1 MSKRNL
7 MNTYARFDAVFVE
20 GRGAKLID
28 INGVEYLDFVSGVAV
43 NALGHSH
50 PAITG
55 TISEQSQRLM
65 HVSNLYWTPQ
75 QIELA
80 DKLVSYSDH
89 HQVFFCNSGTE
100 GIELGLKIA
109 RKYGK
114 RKGGKEK
121 TQIIY
126 FKHSFH
132 GRTMG
137 ALSVTGQEKYQA
149 DYQPLVP
156 DTILLDFNDIQ
167 QLEHAFSHR
176 VCGVILE
183 PIQGEGGI
191 VEADLDSLKKVRE
204 LCDQYDALLIF
215 DEVQAGM
222 GRLGTLFAYQS
233 VGVVPDILCM
243 AKGLGGGFPI
253 GAILANQRA
262 AVMEPGDHGC
272 TFGGNPLACSV
283 AITVLDQLVHK
294 GVLENVKESSH
305 YLISKLEEL
314 KEKYPIIQGI
324 QGKGLL
330 LGIKCRKDPK
340 EIIQR
345 CFDNRLLLVGA
356 GQNVIRV
363 LPPLNVTREDM
374 DQFLTILE
382 DVLKEVE
389 Y

>member
-1 MSKRNL
+1 M
-7 MNTYARFDAVFVE
+7 
-20 GRGAKLID
+20 
-28 INGVEYLDFVSGVAV
+28 
-43 NALGHSH
+43 
-50 PAITG
+50 
-55 TISEQSQRLM
+55 
-65 HVSNLYWTPQ
+65 
-75 QIELA
+75 
-80 DKLVSYSDH
+80 
-89 HQVFFCNSGTE
+89 
-100 GIELGLKIA
+100 
-109 RKYGK
+109 
-114 RKGGKEK
+114 
-121 TQIIY
+121 
-126 FKHSFH
+126 
-132 GRTMG
+132 
-137 ALSVTGQEKYQA
+137 
-149 DYQPLVP
+149 
-156 DTILLDFNDIQ
+156 
-167 QLEHAFSHR
+167 
-176 VCGVILE
+176 
-183 PIQGEGGI
+183 
-191 VEADLDSLKKVRE
+191 EADLDSLKKVRE

-262 AVMEPGDHGC
+262 AVMEPGVHGC

-340 EIIQR
+340 EIIQ
-345 CFDNRLLLVGA
+345 GA
-356 GQNVIRV
+356 LITGSSWWAPVKMSSESS
-363 LPPLNVTREDM
+363 LPECNQEDM